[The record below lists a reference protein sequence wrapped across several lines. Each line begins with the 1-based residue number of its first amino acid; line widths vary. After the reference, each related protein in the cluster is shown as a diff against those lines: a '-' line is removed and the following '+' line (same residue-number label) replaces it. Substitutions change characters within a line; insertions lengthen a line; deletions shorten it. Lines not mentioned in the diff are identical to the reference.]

1 MSSHRRVCRSCSQ
14 ATPKA
19 LSREEISEAT
29 RKDATL
35 QEVMH
40 LISTGQSDSLKP
52 VEWVDP
58 NTLKIFANMKS
69 KLTSVDGNL
78 VLRGSRIVL
87 PYAFKK
93 WVTELAHKGYQKLVK
108 VKSLLHSKVWFSR
121 MDSLVDSIVKR
132 CVPCQVA
139 MPKSFFEPLQWLHC
153 PKVIINN
160 LLTYISQ
167 MLTRALHCNSLTAQS
182 SQSLKSSQSWLL
194 KV

>member
-58 NTLKIFANMKS
+58 NTLKIFANMNS

-78 VLRGSRIVL
+78 VLRGSRIVVS
-87 PYAFKK
+87 YALKK

-108 VKSLLHSKVWFSR
+108 AKGLLHSKVWFSR

-132 CVPCQVA
+132 CNPCQVA

-182 SQSLKSSQSWLL
+182 SKSLKSSQSWLL